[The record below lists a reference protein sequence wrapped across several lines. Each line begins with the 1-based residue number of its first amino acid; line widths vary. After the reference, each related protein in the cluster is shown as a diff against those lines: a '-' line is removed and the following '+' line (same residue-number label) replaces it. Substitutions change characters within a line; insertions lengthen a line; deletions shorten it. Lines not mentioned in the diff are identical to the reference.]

1 MISNSTDDTINV
13 VIVGNTGEGKSTL
26 INAVLN
32 LNISMTGVGD
42 PVTQEIFSYK
52 VPRSQLL
59 LFDTKGFE
67 VEASQETVDTANQF
81 INERSKDIDINKK
94 VHCVWLCVSAQSSR
108 WQKVQQKFVNLCS
121 ELDIPCIVI
130 VTQSYGDYEQY
141 VEFIQANVPD
151 NVPVVPI
158 LAKSLGLPD
167 GSKIDAWGVGNLPE
181 LTTTVGNA
189 FKLQMTAQKRQAE
202 SKAVNNQG
210 QLFQVATELAKS
222 LNLAA
227 DESLPGKLA
236 GVVKLH
242 SGIAVGSAFIPV
254 PGADIAAAAANIWT
268 MYVRINKELKLPFS
282 ENLVKS
288 LATGVVTN
296 LGAAAVG
303 SMVIGSAF
311 KLIPGLGSVGGAAVM
326 GATIYGITVASG
338 IIYMKAI
345 SKLLS
350 TQNSGQVN
358 EENLKTALDEI
369 MKDKQSVQTILKNA
383 KEGYKEAKN
392 DK

>member
-1 MISNSTDDTINV
+1 MTLNSMDDNINV
-13 VIVGNTGEGKSTL
+13 VIIGNTGEGKSTL
-26 INAVLN
+26 INAILN

-52 VPRSQLL
+52 VPRSQLR

-67 VEASQETVDTANQF
+67 VEASQETVDAVDQF
-81 INERSKDIDINKK
+81 INERSKDTNINKR

-108 WQKVQQKFVNLCS
+108 WQKVQQKFIHLCS
-121 ELDIPCIVI
+121 ELDIPCIVT

-141 VEFIQANVPD
+141 VEFIQANVPE
-151 NVPVVPI
+151 NVPVIPV

-167 GSKIDAWGVGNLPE
+167 GSSIDAWGVGDLLE

-189 FKLQMTAQKRQAE
+189 FKLQMIAQKKPE
-202 SKAVNNQG
+202 SKAMNNQS
-210 QLFQVATELAKS
+210 QLFQVAVGLAKA
-222 LNLAA
+222 LNQQA

-236 GVVKLH
+236 GIVKLH
-242 SGIAVGSAFIPV
+242 AGIAVASAFIPV
-254 PGADIAAAAANIWT
+254 PGADIAAAAGNIWT
-268 MYVRINKELKLPFS
+268 MYVRINRELELPFS
-282 ENLVKS
+282 ENLIKS
-288 LATGVVTN
+288 IATGIVTN
-296 LGAAAVG
+296 LGAFAVG
-303 SMVIGSAF
+303 SMVVGSVF
-311 KLIPGLGSVGGAAVM
+311 KFVPGLGSVGGAAVM
-326 GATIYGITVASG
+326 GATIYGVTVAAG

-350 TQNSGQVN
+350 TKNSGQVN
-358 EENLKTALDEI
+358 EENLKTAVDEI
-369 MKDKQSVQTILKNA
+369 MKDKQSVQTILKTA